1 MGEWSEI
8 GKLLIFF
15 GLVLIGI
22 GLLLLFGDKLP
33 LKLGHL
39 PGDIVYERENFKFYF
54 PWVSCLVIS
63 IVLSLIFYFWRR

>member
-63 IVLSLIFYFWRR
+63 IALSLIFYFWRR